1 MNVGVI
7 AEQELEPISVPI
19 RFECCGA
26 VKIYEKHLKTQIAMF
41 TPTSC
46 EHIVL
51 QPPISGRGSRI
62 KLVKLAFICFLHNME
77 CQLFNICIAVLL
89 RLQPI
94 LLLSID
100 QNKNCI

>member
-1 MNVGVI
+1 MVVRVI

-19 RFECCGA
+19 RFECCAA

-51 QPPISGRGSRI
+51 WPPISGRWSRI
-62 KLVKLAFICFLHNME
+62 KLVKMAFICFSTLYGVPA
-77 CQLFNICIAVLL
+77 F
-89 RLQPI
+89 
-94 LLLSID
+94 
-100 QNKNCI
+100 